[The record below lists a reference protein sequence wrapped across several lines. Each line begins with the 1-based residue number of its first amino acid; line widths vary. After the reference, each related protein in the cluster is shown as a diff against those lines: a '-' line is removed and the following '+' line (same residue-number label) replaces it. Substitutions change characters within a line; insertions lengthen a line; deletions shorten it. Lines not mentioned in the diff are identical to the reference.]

1 MCSNSY
7 KASLISHFISFI
19 ENTISLNFFQANLGN
34 LDRREDCISLVI
46 SNLALVQC
54 QGIVVGFVASIVAV
68 IMDFMK
74 GGELDL
80 DHTLLLCASAV
91 VTASIAS
98 FLLGLVMVAVIIL
111 CRRCHINP
119 DNVRAHHM
127 FSRILNL
134 QYSIVFSIKITDM
147 FTFYNLI

>member
-1 MCSNSY
+1 MKFPKNDQFFLESDDGTGSGLGLIILFSN
-7 KASLISHFISFI
+7 LF
-19 ENTISLNFFQANLGN
+19 LQANLGN
-34 LDRREDCISLVI
+34 LDKKDDCISMVT

-74 GGELDL
+74 GGELDF

-98 FLLGLVMVAVIIL
+98 FLLGLVMVGVIVL
-111 CRRCHINP
+111 SRRCK
-119 DNVRAHHM
+119 V
-127 FSRILNL
+127 
-134 QYSIVFSIKITDM
+134 T
-147 FTFYNLI
+147 

>member
-1 MCSNSY
+1 MSRPNICWATYEISKKSIFFLESDDRIGLGPDNSIF
-7 KASLISHFISFI
+7 L
-19 ENTISLNFFQANLGN
+19 FFFLQANLGN
-34 LDRREDCISLVI
+34 LDKKDDCISMVT

-74 GGELDL
+74 GGELDF

-98 FLLGLVMVAVIIL
+98 FLLGLVMVGVIVL
-111 CRRCHINP
+111 SRRCK
-119 DNVRAHHM
+119 V
-127 FSRILNL
+127 
-134 QYSIVFSIKITDM
+134 T
-147 FTFYNLI
+147 

>member
-1 MCSNSY
+1 MSMV
-7 KASLISHFISFI
+7 
-19 ENTISLNFFQANLGN
+19 T
-34 LDRREDCISLVI
+34 

-80 DHTLLLCASAV
+80 DHTLLLCASAI

-98 FLLGLVMVAVIIL
+98 FLLGLVMVGVIVL
-111 CRRCHINP
+111 SRRCKVNWLWS
-119 DNVRAHHM
+119 
-127 FSRILNL
+127 FLNFL
-134 QYSIVFSIKITDM
+134 HGNLVLAFLLVVIK
-147 FTFYNLI
+147 

>member
-1 MCSNSY
+1 MIIRIGLGPDKS
-7 KASLISHFISFI
+7 I
-19 ENTISLNFFQANLGN
+19 FFFFFLQANLGN
-34 LDRREDCISLVI
+34 LDKKDDCISMVT

-74 GGELDL
+74 GGELDF

-98 FLLGLVMVAVIIL
+98 FLLGLVMVGVIVL
-111 CRRCHINP
+111 SRRCK
-119 DNVRAHHM
+119 V
-127 FSRILNL
+127 
-134 QYSIVFSIKITDM
+134 T
-147 FTFYNLI
+147 